1 MLFFNFG
8 YILNWKIIRL
18 NILMKK
24 LKERWGVTNNK
35 QIVIIFIV
43 FAITGFSSLQLAKP
57 FLSLIGIPD
66 TFEPHWLYRVL
77 RLLLIFPIY
86 QILLV
91 FLGFIFG
98 QFSFFWEFEKKMLKR
113 LKLGFIANY
122 IDSKL
127 KKEQ

>member
-1 MLFFNFG
+1 MN
-8 YILNWKIIRL
+8 
-18 NILMKK
+18 
-24 LKERWGVTNNK
+24 LKFLEKNSSCFKNNS
-35 QIVIIFIV
+35 VIIFIV

-57 FLSLIGIPD
+57 FLALIGIPD

-91 FLGFIFG
+91 FVGFIFG

>member
-1 MLFFNFG
+1 
-8 YILNWKIIRL
+8 
-18 NILMKK
+18 MKK
-24 LKERWGVTNNK
+24 LKERWGVTSNK

-91 FLGFIFG
+91 FVGYIFG
-98 QFSFFWEFEKKMLKR
+98 QFSFFWKFEKKMLVR
-113 LKLGFIANY
+113 LKLGFIARY
-122 IDSKL
+122 IDSKV
-127 KKEQ
+127 KKEL